1 MNKTLVIVFCAICTF
16 TALACGI
23 MSPVPQNA
31 PSASGGL
38 VGHEFTPTTT
48 AIPTACD
55 VKMPSRYVII
65 ADAVYLRSAP
75 AGSLVLDVNGNP
87 LYLTAGAEV
96 VANCSV
102 DAEAPYWCAITQGE
116 HVGLWFWQGCSDNA
130 LGLKCEV
137 LP

>member
-1 MNKTLVIVFCAICTF
+1 MNKTRLVVFCAICTF

-38 VGHEFTPTTT
+38 VGHST
-48 AIPTACD
+48 AIVMTPISTACD
-55 VKMPSRYVII
+55 VKLPSRYVII

-96 VANCSV
+96 VANCHA
-102 DAEAPYWCAITQGE
+102 DAEAPYWCAITQGAYQ
-116 HVGLWFWQGCSDNA
+116 GLWVWQGCIDSTA
-130 LGLKCEV
+130 GLSCEP